1 MNDRAV
7 EEINQSYV
15 QANLDFFLVWDAKCV
30 FTVFGFCSCK
40 CSDNI
45 CEKEISTQGP
55 LTCERLSDAGNCSEK
70 VSKWTLSSA
79 HFITRTDP
87 NLMNELPYTVLYC

>member
-1 MNDRAV
+1 MSSLCLGFVAV
-7 EEINQSYV
+7 NALTTYV
-15 QANLDFFLVWDAKCV
+15 RKKSQLKAHLHVKDWSNIHHCV
-30 FTVFGFCSCK
+30 T
-40 CSDNI
+40 
-45 CEKEISTQGP
+45 
-55 LTCERLSDAGNCSEK
+55 ERLSDAGNCSEK

>member
-1 MNDRAV
+1 MSSLCLGFVAV
-7 EEINQSYV
+7 NALTTYV
-15 QANLDFFLVWDAKCV
+15 KDW
-30 FTVFGFCSCK
+30 S
-40 CSDNI
+40 NI
-45 CEKEISTQGP
+45 HHRVTET
-55 LTCERLSDAGNCSEK
+55 LSDAGNCSEK